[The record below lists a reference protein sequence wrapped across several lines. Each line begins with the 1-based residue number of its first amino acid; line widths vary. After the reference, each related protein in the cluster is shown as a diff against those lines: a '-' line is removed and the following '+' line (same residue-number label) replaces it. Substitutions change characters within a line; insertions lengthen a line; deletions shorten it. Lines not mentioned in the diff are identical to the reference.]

1 MKKLLIAVAI
11 IFGVFLFTYGSL
23 AKLYNQ
29 GLGMSTSLLVFVLTI
44 VGGLGLVYFLRE
56 PPEKRIDADPE
67 GNEEKDKSTN

>member
-56 PPEKRIDADPE
+56 SPEKRIDADPE

>member
-1 MKKLLIAVAI
+1 MKKLLIALAI

-29 GLGMSTSLLVFVLTI
+29 GLGMSASLLVFGLTI

-67 GNEEKDKSTN
+67 EHTEKDNPAA